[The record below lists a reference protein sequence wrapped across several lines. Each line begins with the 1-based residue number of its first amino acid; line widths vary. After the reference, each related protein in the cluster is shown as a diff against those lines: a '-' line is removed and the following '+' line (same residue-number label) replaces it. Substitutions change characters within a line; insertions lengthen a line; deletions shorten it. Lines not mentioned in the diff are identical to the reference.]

1 MNVSV
6 STVRRWSDK
15 GMLKCYHVG
24 SRRDRRYRRRDIL
37 DFFKRHTRHLCI
49 DENQE
54 MSPRTAAATGDPCI
68 STESLS
74 SRTESGHSSPRKLEA
89 RKSRA

>member
-1 MNVSV
+1 MKKLTLDGMLTVRQVATFMNVSV

-54 MSPRTAAATGDPCI
+54 MSPHRGGHRR
-68 STESLS
+68 SLY
-74 SRTESGHSSPRKLEA
+74 LN
-89 RKSRA
+89 